1 MYMVH
6 LRVVD
11 QGLGVK
17 KSRKGHTGKSGPRVL
32 STIESTVKGL
42 PKPLDGWCWWVH
54 WKEHEKL
61 IIIKKTKIFFLK
73 RHYIIHYI
81 GTRER
86 EREKKTKN

>member
-54 WKEHEKL
+54 WKAHEKL
-61 IIIKKTKIFFLK
+61 IIIKKTKIFFFKETLHNTLH
-73 RHYIIHYI
+73 RD
-81 GTRER
+81 
-86 EREKKTKN
+86 